1 MFLLLNTKM
10 IRFVIFSFVFF
21 RCLITAFAQEE
32 SLPVLPQNA
41 VDAER
46 DLNAILLGMKHYN
59 AIIRS
64 GEGECTYS
72 FEQSG
77 TPDAHI
83 TWKAYLTFNRHQTR
97 MDFEESISS
106 TNGHWPKTTF
116 IVTETGAWQT
126 IYHGT
131 GKQSYYFRTEAGL
144 DPLRIWVDPR
154 RWLHV
159 IDQQDLPTYLKERNF
174 HIVTAELLNDMP
186 CYVLEANKDLEL
198 SSNQQKDSFE
208 RFWISPE
215 RGLHYVKYENR
226 FLRKRDSSDGKIKK
240 GTPSVRRVNLSYELH
255 AADIWFVK
263 SGVSESFW
271 IDPDGEEHLVS
282 RTKIETHNFRVNHNP
297 LPEIFTLDLPNNA
310 RIRVEELDKKLSKK
324 EFRQWYGEIDLN
336 GIKLIKD

>member
-1 MFLLLNTKM
+1 MFLLLNTKT

-21 RCLITAFAQEE
+21 RCLITVFAQEE

-72 FEQSG
+72 FEPSG

-83 TWKAYLTFNRHQTR
+83 TWKAHLIFNRHQTR

-116 IVTETGAWQT
+116 IVTETGTWQT

-131 GKQSYYFRTEAGL
+131 GEQSYYFGTEAGL

-174 HIVTAELLNDMP
+174 HIATAELFDDMP

-240 GTPSVRRVNLSYELH
+240 GTPSVRRVSLFYELH
-255 AADIWFVK
+255 AGDVWFVK
-263 SGVSESFW
+263 NGVSESFW
-271 IDPDGEEHLVS
+271 IDPDGEEYLVS
-282 RTKIETHNFRVNHNP
+282 RTKIETHNFRVNHDP